1 LRRALLVAGQ
11 PWTELRVVAS
21 TGSTNADVV
30 AAARTGAPEGLVLVA
45 EEQTAGRGRLDRA
58 WATPPRTA
66 LAVSVLL
73 RPDPVPLA
81 RWSWLPLLTG
91 LAVVTALRRVAEV
104 PARLKWPN
112 DVLVGERKL
121 AGILAERVAGD
132 HDAVVVG
139 LGLNVSLRAEE
150 LPVPAATSLTVEGA
164 ATTDRDPLLR
174 AVLREL
180 GTRYTTWCAA
190 GGDVDADG
198 TRTAYVSAC
207 ATLGRHVRV
216 HLPGDGL
223 LEGEAVE
230 MDSEGR
236 LVIDA
241 ADEIHAVGAGD
252 IVHVR

>member
-1 LRRALLVAGQ
+1 MLA
-11 PWTELRVVAS
+11 
-21 TGSTNADVV
+21 
-30 AAARTGAPEGLVLVA
+30 A
-45 EEQTAGRGRLDRA
+45 EEQTTGRGRLDRT
-58 WATPPRTA
+58 WATPARTG

-73 RPDPVPLA
+73 RPDPVPPA

-104 PARLKWPN
+104 PAQLKWPN

-132 HDAVVVG
+132 HGAVVIG
-139 LGLNVSLRAEE
+139 LGLNVSLPAEE
-150 LPVPAATSLTVEGA
+150 LPVPTATSLAVEGA

-180 GTRYTTWCAA
+180 GTRYANWRAA

-198 TRTAYVSAC
+198 TRTAYVCAC
-207 ATLGRHVRV
+207 ATLGRRVRV
-216 HLPGDGL
+216 HLPGGGV
-223 LEGEAVE
+223 LEGEAV
-230 MDSEGR
+230 DVDPEGR

-241 ADEIHAVGAGD
+241 AEGTRAVGAGD